1 MEVGEMEIK
10 NYRDLRVWQSGM
22 DLVVMVYE
30 LSDKFPAKE
39 MYGLTSQIR
48 RAAVSVTAN
57 IAEGAGRSG
66 GGDFSRFLYIAMG
79 SACEL
84 ECESALARD
93 LRLLPSDQ
101 YEPLAARI
109 SEVKRMLGALVDRV
123 ESARTV
129 NRKP

>member
-48 RAAVSVTAN
+48 RAAVSVPSN
-57 IAEGAGRSG
+57 IAEGHTRESTKEYLHHL
-66 GGDFSRFLYIAMG
+66 SIAQA
-79 SACEL
+79 S
-84 ECESALARD
+84 LAEVETQIRNC
-93 LRLLPSDQ
+93 
-101 YEPLAARI
+101 I
-109 SEVKRMLGALVDRV
+109 SLKVL
-123 ESARTV
+123 
-129 NRKP
+129 

>member
-1 MEVGEMEIK
+1 MQD
-10 NYRDLRVWQSGM
+10 YRKLKVWKKSYDLA
-22 DLVVMVYE
+22 LAVYE
-30 LSDKFPAKE
+30 NTRTFPREE
-39 MYGLTSQIR
+39 MYGLTSQVR
-48 RAAVSVTAN
+48 RSAVSISAN

-84 ECESALARD
+84 ECELSLAHD
-93 LRLLPSDQ
+93 LQMLVAANHES
-101 YEPLAARI
+101 LAAHV

-129 NRKP
+129 NRKPSIVN